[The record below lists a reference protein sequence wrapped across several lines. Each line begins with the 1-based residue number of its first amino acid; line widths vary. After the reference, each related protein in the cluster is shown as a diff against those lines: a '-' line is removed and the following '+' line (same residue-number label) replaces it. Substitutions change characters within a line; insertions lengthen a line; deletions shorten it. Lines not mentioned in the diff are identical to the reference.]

1 MYNGLVLGQ
10 FILLATKGGLRI
22 IRASNLEETPR
33 ANLLNLE
40 LSDTEQQVL
49 ATGFYGD
56 IPSGND

>member
-10 FILLATKGGLRI
+10 FILLATKGGARI

-33 ANLLNLE
+33 ANLLKLE
-40 LSDTEQQVL
+40 LSDTEQPVL